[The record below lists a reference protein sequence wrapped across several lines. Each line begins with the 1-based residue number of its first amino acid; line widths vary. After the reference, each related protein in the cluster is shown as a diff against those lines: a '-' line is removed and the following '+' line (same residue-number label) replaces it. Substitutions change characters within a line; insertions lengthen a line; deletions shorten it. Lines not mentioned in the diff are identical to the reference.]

1 MELNYFAAIEAVLFA
16 SGTPV
21 EINRLAEGL
30 GLAPAAMREQLLAYG
45 EQLDRDG
52 RGIRL
57 LFLDPTLA
65 GQCRQLPPEAF
76 SSPLLGE
83 TYRLLLEA
91 AGQGRS
97 PSPAMLEGHFS
108 PEEMGHLT
116 TVLQKPESPAA
127 AERALADYI
136 RVIHESASKRRGGS
150 QEDPLLAAKDKFK
163 EKKGYG
169 GKQNG

>member
-1 MELNYFAAIEAVLFA
+1 MDFKKSSDRIWLEDAQGKEIAFVSFPARTEQ
-16 SGTPV
+16 TV
-21 EINRLAEGL
+21 EIDHTVVDGSLRGQGVAGALLETLAQDLREQGKRAD
-30 GLAPAAMREQLLAYG
+30 LAPE
-45 EQLDRDG
+45 D
-52 RGIRL
+52 
-57 LFLDPTLA
+57 
-65 GQCRQLPPEAF
+65 F

-83 TYRLLLEA
+83 AYRLLLEA
-91 AGQGRS
+91 AGEGRS
-97 PSPAMLEGHFS
+97 PSPAMLESRFS